1 MPVPNHTSPHRSSL
15 RQPSRLP
22 HLLPIASLL
31 LILACST
38 TLFARGPQ
46 PAVTIP
52 LDPLG
57 YQPLSLRYLL
67 DGSSM
72 ITLDY
77 VDDTHLLLTY
87 NARRLI
93 RRIPGDPPTD
103 QDRNVD
109 ALLLELPSGRV
120 LARAEWVL
128 HDHGHYLWNL
138 GHGQF
143 LFRIRD
149 NFNLIA
155 PLANLKRGN
164 AFAERPFLRS
174 NRQVDVVTLSADAS
188 FLTIETTEPQP
199 PPPEETQS
207 PFSPLPQPS
216 RQPSDVQLNFYR
228 LRQSATENDGY
239 ILPQVA
245 GMARANRFVELPL
258 TPGGILQI
266 LDEGHQRWAFDFRAH
281 TGKLSQLALFDST
294 CRPIPM
300 FISPSEFVA
309 FGCRGGTTRQQLAAF
324 NLRGD
329 ATWEAALNGP
339 FIAPYLAF
347 APSAGRF
354 ALGRVLTSSAGF
366 PSDSVDPGFFN
377 GQSVDV
383 FQDDSGKQL
392 LHIDC
397 APIARA
403 GQNFALSPDGMN
415 LAVIREDAVEIFPLP
430 PLGPQDKN
438 AIKLAQDSTPPP
450 TDAMIDLST
459 PSPNSSASATRSSTA
474 LPSNSA
480 DSLQLPDRSQTQQ
493 INQPDAQSTP
503 SSSPPSS
510 SPTSTSTLAPQPT
523 APSSASF
530 PSASTPSNDSAPADP
545 PVHRK
550 PPTLYNPPAPSPD
563 APPQTQP

>member
-1 MPVPNHTSPHRSSL
+1 
-15 RQPSRLP
+15 
-22 HLLPIASLL
+22 
-31 LILACST
+31 
-38 TLFARGPQ
+38 
-46 PAVTIP
+46 
-52 LDPLG
+52 
-57 YQPLSLRYLL
+57 LRYLL

-72 ITLDY
+72 LTLDY
-77 VDDTHLLLTY
+77 VDDTHLLLTF

-120 LARAEWVL
+120 LARTEWIL

-143 LFRIRD
+143 LFRVRD
-149 NFNLIA
+149 DFNLIA

-164 AFAERPFLRS
+164 AFTERPFLRS
-174 NRQVDVVTLSADAS
+174 ARQVDVVTLSADAS

-199 PPPEETQS
+199 PSEETPS
-207 PFSPLPQPS
+207 AFSPLSQPS
-216 RQPSDVQLNFYR
+216 RQPSDVQFNFYR
-228 LRQSATENDGY
+228 LNQSAAQNEGY

-245 GMARANRFVELPL
+245 GMARSNRFVELPL
-258 TPGGILQI
+258 TLGGIIQV
-266 LDEGHQRWAFDFRAH
+266 LDQGHQRWAFDFRAH
-281 TGKLSQLALFDST
+281 SGKLTQLALFDST
-294 CRPIPM
+294 CRPIPI
-300 FISPSEFVA
+300 FISPSEFIA
-309 FGCRGGTTRQQLAAF
+309 FGCRGGTIRQQLAAF

-339 FIAPYLAF
+339 FISPYLAF
-347 APSAGRF
+347 APSVGRF
-354 ALGRVLTSSAGF
+354 ALGRVLTGSLGV
-366 PSDSVDPGFFN
+366 PNDSVDPSFFT
-377 GQSVDV
+377 GQNVDV

-415 LAVIREDAVEIFPLP
+415 LAVIREGAVEIFPLP

-450 TDAMIDLST
+450 TNAMIDLSM
-459 PSPNSSASATRSSTA
+459 PSPNPAASATSSSTTSS
-474 LPSNSA
+474 SNSP
-480 DSLQLPDRSQTQQ
+480 DSSQQLPDRSQAPQM
-493 INQPDAQSTP
+493 NQPDAQSTLGSSPLGPSP
-503 SSSPPSS
+503 SSA
-510 SPTSTSTLAPQPT
+510 STPPQPA
-523 APSSASF
+523 APSSASL
-530 PSASTPSNDSAPADP
+530 PSAPAPSNDSAPADP

-563 APPQTQP
+563 APPQTDAKP